1 MDLLDLAQKYKKVE
15 ISNDVLLTIKGVNS
29 GQLKNLEIQSEA
41 LELMN
46 NQNKAK
52 QLVLKANEGEVEDEG
67 VKFNDLEIIQ
77 DDGEGVFEYYF
88 LLSFSLQTTHLLDR
102 ILMSPSQNYE
112 NFLITSTQNP
122 RLAQKKRL
130 NFT

>member
-1 MDLLDLAQKYKKVE
+1 LDLLDLAQKYKKVE